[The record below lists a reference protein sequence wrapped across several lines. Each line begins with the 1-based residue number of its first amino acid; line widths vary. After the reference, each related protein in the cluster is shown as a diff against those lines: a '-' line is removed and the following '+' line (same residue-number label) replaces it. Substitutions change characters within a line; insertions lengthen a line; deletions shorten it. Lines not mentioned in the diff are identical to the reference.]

1 MKELEYPF
9 DNGYIMKKKKSLR
22 RALLAGGT
30 NDNRIKKKIAVLG
43 GSTTVDIIAVLELF
57 LLDCGIECEF
67 YQSEYGQ
74 YWQDA
79 VFPSDGLLSFA
90 PDFIIV
96 HTSTRNLS
104 FMPTPGMS
112 AGEVAEGFE
121 SEVKRF
127 SQMWDSLA
135 EKFHCPVIQ
144 NNFELPFFRLM
155 GNSDASDFRGRVN
168 FVNRMNLAFAQAAQ
182 ERSYLYINDIN
193 WLSAVYGLEKWSA
206 PEYWYMY
213 KYALNINAIPELAY
227 QTASVIK
234 SLLGKNKKALAVDL
248 DNTMWGGIVGD
259 DGAENLEIG
268 QETAEAMAF
277 YEWQSYVKSLKDIG
291 VILTV
296 CSKNDEENALAGLKH
311 PEGAVVPEDF
321 TVIKANWLPKDKNIS
336 DTAQELNILPEAI
349 VFADDNPAERE
360 IVRSQLSGVKVP
372 EIGSVTDYIRV
383 LDRSEFF
390 EVTSLSED
398 DLKRGEMYKANAERA
413 KAQAKFE
420 SYGDYLKSLEM
431 KAEIG
436 DFKPVYIQRITQ
448 LTNKSNQFNLTTR
461 RYTPAEME
469 EVSRSDGHIRL
480 YGKLTDKFGD
490 NGVVS
495 VIIGEIRED
504 TLEIILWLMSCR
516 VLKRDMELAM
526 LDCLVKS
533 ARERGIQRLRGVYIP
548 TAKNKMVKDLYGTLG
563 FEQICVNS
571 QGVSVWELDIKDYTN
586 KNTVIE
592 IMED

>member
-9 DNGYIMKKKKSLR
+9 DNGYIMKKKRSLR
-22 RALLAGGT
+22 RDLLADGT
-30 NDNRIKKKIAVLG
+30 NDTRIKKKIAVLG
-43 GSTTVDIIAVLELF
+43 GSTTADIVAVLDLF
-57 LLDCGIECEF
+57 LLDCGVECEF

-79 VFPSDGLLSFA
+79 VFPNEELISFA
-90 PDFIIV
+90 PDFIFV
-96 HTSTRNLS
+96 HTSIRNLA
-104 FMPTPGMS
+104 FTPNPRMS
-112 AGEVAEGFE
+112 AQETERGFE
-121 SEVKRF
+121 NEVKRF

-135 EKFHCPVIQ
+135 ERFHCPVIQ

-155 GNSDASDFRGRVN
+155 GNSEASDFRGRVN

-193 WLSAVYGLEKWSA
+193 WLSAMYGLEKWSA

-213 KYALNINAIPELAY
+213 KYSLNINAIPELAY
-227 QTASVIK
+227 QTAAIIK

-291 VILTV
+291 VVLTV
-296 CSKNDEENALAGLKH
+296 CSKNEEENALAGLRH
-311 PEGAVVPEDF
+311 PEGAVSPEDF

-349 VFADDNPAERE
+349 VFADDNPAERD
-360 IVRSQLSGVKVP
+360 IVRSRLRGVKVP

-383 LDRSEFF
+383 LDRCEFF

-413 KAQAKFE
+413 KAQAEFE

-448 LTNKSNQFNLTTR
+448 LTNKTNQFNLTAR

-469 EVSRSDGHIRL
+469 EVFRSDRYIRL
-480 YGKLTDKFGD
+480 YGKLEDRFGD

-495 VIIGEIRED
+495 VIIGEIRGD

-533 ARERGIQRLRGVYIP
+533 AKKRGIRCLNGIYIP
-548 TAKNKMVKDLYGTLG
+548 TAKNKMVKDFYGALG
-563 FEQICVNS
+563 FANVCVNS
-571 QGVSVWELDIKDYTN
+571 EGVSIWELDIQNYAD
-586 KNTVIE
+586 KNTVID

>member
-9 DNGYIMKKKKSLR
+9 DNGYIMRKKKSIR
-22 RALLAGGT
+22 RKLLEEPGA
-30 NDNRIKKKIAVLG
+30 DSRIKKKIAVLG
-43 GSTTVDIIAVLELF
+43 GSTTADIISVLDLF

-74 YWQDA
+74 YWQVA
-79 VFPSDGLLSFA
+79 IFPNDELLKFA
-90 PDFIIV
+90 PDVIIV
-96 HTSTRNLS
+96 HTSTRNLE
-104 FMPTPGMS
+104 FMPMPRMTVQ
-112 AGEVAEGFE
+112 EVDRGYEN
-121 SEVKRF
+121 EVKRF
-127 SQMWDSLA
+127 SDMWDSLA

-155 GNSDASDFRGRVN
+155 GNSEASDVRGRVN
-168 FVNRMNLAFAQAAQ
+168 FVNRMNLAFAQAAR
-182 ERSYLYINDIN
+182 ERAYLYINDIN
-193 WLSAVYGLEKWSA
+193 WLSSMYGLEKWSA

-213 KYALNINAIPELAY
+213 KYALNINAIPEFAY
-227 QTASVIK
+227 QTAAIIK
-234 SLLGKNKKALAVDL
+234 SLFGKNKKALAVDL

-277 YEWQSYVKSLKDIG
+277 YEWQTYVKSLKDIG

-296 CSKNDEENALAGLKH
+296 CSKNEEENALAGLKH
-311 PEGAVVPEDF
+311 PEGKVVPDDF
-321 TVIKANWLPKDKNIS
+321 TVIKANWLPKDKNIY
-336 DTAQELNILPEAI
+336 DMAQELNILPEAI

-360 IVRSQLSGVKVP
+360 IVRSQLDGVKVP

-383 LDRSEFF
+383 LDRLELF

-448 LTNKSNQFNLTTR
+448 LTNKSNQFNLTTK

-469 EVSRSDGHIRL
+469 EVSRSDSHIRL
-480 YGKLTDKFGD
+480 YGKLADKFGD

-495 VIIGEIRED
+495 VIIGEIKDD

-526 LDCLVKS
+526 LDELVKI
-533 ARERGIQRLRGVYIP
+533 AKRRGIQRLKGIYIP
-548 TAKNKMVKDLYGTLG
+548 TAKNKMVKDFYGTLG
-563 FEQICVNS
+563 FKQVCVAPDGLS
-571 QGVSVWELDIKDYTN
+571 RWELDITNYTE
-586 KNTVIE
+586 KNTVIKITE
-592 IMED
+592 E

>member
-9 DNGYIMKKKKSLR
+9 DNGCIMRKKKSIR
-22 RALLAGGT
+22 RKLIEGPGA
-30 NDNRIKKKIAVLG
+30 DSRIKKKIAVLG
-43 GSTTVDIIAVLELF
+43 GSTTADIISVLDLF

-79 VFPSDGLLSFA
+79 VFPNEELLGFA
-90 PDFIIV
+90 PDVIIV
-96 HTSTRNLS
+96 HTSIRNLG
-104 FMPTPGMS
+104 FMPTPRMTVQ
-112 AGEVAEGFE
+112 EVDGGFE
-121 SEVKRF
+121 NEVKRF
-127 SQMWDSLA
+127 SDMWDSLA

-155 GNSDASDFRGRVN
+155 GNSEASDVRGRVN
-168 FVNRMNLAFAQAAQ
+168 FVNRMNLAFAQAAR
-182 ERSYLYINDIN
+182 ERAYLYINDIN
-193 WLSAVYGLEKWSA
+193 WLSSMYGLEKWSA

-213 KYALNINAIPELAY
+213 KYALNINAIPEFAY
-227 QTASVIK
+227 QTAAIIK
-234 SLLGKNKKALAVDL
+234 SLFGKSKKALAVDL

-277 YEWQSYVKSLKDIG
+277 YEWQTYVKSLKDIG

-296 CSKNDEENALAGLKH
+296 CSKNEEENALAGLKH
-311 PEGAVVPEDF
+311 PEGKVVPDDF
-321 TVIKANWLPKDKNIS
+321 TVIKANWLPKDKNIY

-360 IVRSQLSGVKVP
+360 IVRSQLDGVKVP

-469 EVSRSDGHIRL
+469 EVSRSDSHIRL
-480 YGKLTDKFGD
+480 YGKLADKFGD

-495 VIIGEIRED
+495 VIIGEIKDD

-526 LDCLVKS
+526 LDELVKI
-533 ARERGIQRLRGVYIP
+533 AKRRGIQRLKGIYIP
-548 TAKNKMVKDLYGTLG
+548 TAKNKMVKDFYGTLG
-563 FEQICVNS
+563 FKQVCVAPDGLS
-571 QGVSVWELDIKDYTN
+571 HWDLDITNYTE
-586 KNTVIE
+586 KNTVIKITE
-592 IMED
+592 E